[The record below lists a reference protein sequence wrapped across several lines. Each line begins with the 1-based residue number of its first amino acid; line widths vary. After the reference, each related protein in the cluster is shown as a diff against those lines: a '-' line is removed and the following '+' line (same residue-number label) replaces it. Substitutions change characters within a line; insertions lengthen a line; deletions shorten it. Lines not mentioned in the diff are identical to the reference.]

1 MFSIRTKLLFL
12 LVPILMAL
20 LAGIGYFNYLKSLES
35 TTGAAQKNLRSIADG
50 RQPGMVEYI
59 ETAEKAAAAIAATDI
74 VQTYIE
80 LTNRNLSGVNNQESL
95 NRLGQRVGNL
105 LYSFQEANWGRY
117 HRIFLINRS
126 NSIVISPEHGI
137 REKGNP
143 SALLNEDMSS
153 NPWAMGAMQKG
164 KTRVSDYSLQET
176 SDRSRQMLFYPVRD
190 VANRVQAV
198 IGIELLV
205 SYQQQILTQNFGN
218 GESGRIYLLT
228 EKGVPIATRDQ
239 APLSGDLLNL
249 VKLNGVS
256 AGRRLNAQ
264 GREVFGYYVK
274 HEKYPWILASE
285 IETGEVLADLY
296 QLQMILIGG
305 AVLTLVLVI
314 ALLWPF
320 ANSLSRPVRE
330 LTTQVERISLGEF
343 SIEIPD
349 TRRKDEIGKLIE
361 AMQRLVFSLQL
372 VSKKLRQAKAFK
384 KAS

>member
-1 MFSIRTKLLFL
+1 MFSIRSKLLFL
-12 LVPILMAL
+12 LVPMLMAL
-20 LAGIGYFNYLKSLES
+20 LAGIGYFNYLQSLES
-35 TTGAAQKNLRSIADG
+35 TTGAALNTLRGIADA
-50 RQPGMVEYI
+50 RQTAMVEYV

-95 NRLGQRVGNL
+95 NRLGQHVGNL
-105 LYSFQEANWGRY
+105 LYSYQEANWGRF

-126 NSIVISPEHGI
+126 NRIVITPKHGI

-143 SALLNEDMSS
+143 SSLLDEDMSS

-164 KTRVSDYSLQET
+164 KTHVSDYAAREAP
-176 SDRSRQMLFYPVRD
+176 DRSRQMLFYPVRD

-205 SYQQQILTQNFGN
+205 SYQQQLLAQNFRN

-228 EKGVPIATRDQ
+228 AKGAPIATTDQ
-239 APLSGDLLNL
+239 APMSGELLNL
-249 VKLNGVS
+249 VNLNGTS
-256 AGRRLNAQ
+256 TGRRLNAQ
-264 GREVFGYYVK
+264 GNEVFGYYVK
-274 HEKYPWILASE
+274 HRQYPWVLASE
-285 IETGEVLADLY
+285 IETGEVFASLY
-296 QLQMILIGG
+296 ELQMILIGG
-305 AVLTLVLVI
+305 AVLTVILVL
-314 ALLWPF
+314 ALLWKF
-320 ANSLSRPVRE
+320 GNSLSRPVRE
-330 LTTQVERISLGEF
+330 LTSQVERISLGEF

-372 VSKKLRQAKAFK
+372 VSRKLRQAKAFK
-384 KAS
+384 RAS